1 MFSQIVNEANKT
13 FLFDTTPT
21 TSVERILKAFKF
33 NAFPKF
39 NNATYMYFP
48 NLRESVIKR
57 YPFIKSFSF
66 FLAPFFW
73 VLAFLQELNIKKS
86 NSLQNTVQILE
97 AGKEFDDLWEE
108 TKNDSRN
115 TNLRNSD
122 VINWLCFSGGISKK
136 YLFGQYE
143 KGKLISYAIF
153 SEIKNFQVFNMSQ
166 PNSPSLFGFEKLY
179 KF

>member
-1 MFSQIVNEANKT
+1 M
-13 FLFDTTPT
+13 FDTTPT

-73 VLAFLQELNIKKS
+73 VLAFLQELNIKKLS
-86 NSLQNTVQILE
+86 DYYNNPYFPINFIETINKFEFLE
-97 AGKEFDDLWEE
+97 F
-108 TKNDSRN
+108 
-115 TNLRNSD
+115 
-122 VINWLCFSGGISKK
+122 K
-136 YLFGQYE
+136 YL
-143 KGKLISYAIF
+143 LIRI
-153 SEIKNFQVFNMSQ
+153 
-166 PNSPSLFGFEKLY
+166 
-179 KF
+179 